1 MIYACYSLFGF
12 RPMIKLMTA
21 PIAMYMVGMISE
33 MKTENDLNMVSAF
46 LTNTAFNWAEKL

>member
-1 MIYACYSLFGF
+1 
-12 RPMIKLMTA
+12 MIKLMTA